1 MWIPE
6 SGKFLLKES
15 GKREIF
21 ACWSRIQGFVICNS
35 PQGIRSPI
43 TIGIQTTFHWQKI
56 RNPLPGVLNPLPR
69 IHNPRLS
76 RIFLHGA
83 ILLSSQKY
91 EFSLMIQNIL
101 ALQDFFVCRMWW
113 APHLSALNFYTCFV
127 KGLPWSHLYF
137 LPTFRRNYDVIFA
150 IFVAF

>member
-15 GKREIF
+15 GIREIF
-21 ACWSRIQGFVICNS
+21 ACWSRIQGFVIWNS
-35 PQGIRSPI
+35 AQRIRSPI

-56 RNPLPGVLNPLPR
+56 RNPLPGVLNPLPG

-76 RIFLHGA
+76 RIFLHSA

-91 EFSLMIQNIL
+91 EFFLMIQNIL
-101 ALQDFFVCRMWW
+101 ALQDFFCMPYVMG
-113 APHLSALNFYTCFV
+113 ASPVALNFYTCFV
-127 KGLPWSHLYF
+127 KGLPWSHLHF
-137 LPTFRRNYDVIFA
+137 LPTFRRNYDVIFT